1 MCFGGK
7 TAWARVRPTLTGLF
21 QIMPR
26 ACKNPGFVIMTLM
39 IRHSPM
45 ERDFPR
51 INKSGQINS

>member
-26 ACKNPGFVIMTLM
+26 ARENPGFVIMMLL
-39 IRHSPM
+39 ISAFADGKRFFA
-45 ERDFPR
+45 D
-51 INKSGQINS
+51 Q